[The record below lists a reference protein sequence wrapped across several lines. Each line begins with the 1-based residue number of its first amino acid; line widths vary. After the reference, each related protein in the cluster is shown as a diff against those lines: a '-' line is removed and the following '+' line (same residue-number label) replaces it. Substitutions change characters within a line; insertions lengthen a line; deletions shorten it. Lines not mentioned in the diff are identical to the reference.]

1 MKTLLLGS
9 STSNEVMPS
18 HPVLSRI
25 KKDLTPRVIEG
36 KHLGIKHAAI
46 QLPPVDQDAS
56 LSDYIEPIR
65 TDFDS
70 YIPEI
75 KALLFGD
82 TQQIKGTSIRNSAQ
96 KRDQDLNQKKAEID
110 SEIELLKSNM
120 QEQPSYTPMYIM
132 GIGILLILLIYSGEI
147 SFLASS
153 LQIIST
159 TYLSALILAIGV
171 STSMLLISHLG
182 PAYINTFRSLK
193 TRQVARIILCSI
205 VVAGFWFL
213 GSLRSRYVSL
223 STNDNSEAFSFVL
236 VNSILFLGMFFIAAF
251 LVIPNVEP
259 VKRIRETI
267 RANNKLKE
275 MQTKSNSVGEE
286 IDDNKV
292 VLEKE
297 LSSILNDYHLAK
309 AAERLIDNLYQKAV
323 SEYILHNTLKRGH
336 RVPCFSNSPRPLD
349 FSTLLPSKKNEN

>member
-9 STSNEVMPS
+9 LTSHEVMPS
-18 HPVLSRI
+18 HPVLNRI

-82 TQQIKGTSIRNSAQ
+82 TQQIKGTSLRSSAQ

-110 SEIELLKSNM
+110 GEIELLKSVR
-120 QEQPSYTPMYIM
+120 QETPSHAALYFM
-132 GIGILLILLIYSGEI
+132 GAGILLILCIYVGEI

-153 LQIIST
+153 VQIITSS
-159 TYLSALILAIGV
+159 YISALMLSIGI
-171 STSMLLISHLG
+171 STALLLISHMA
-182 PAYINTFRSLK
+182 PSYINSFSSLRL
-193 TRQVARIILCSI
+193 RQIARVILCFI

-213 GSLRSRYVSL
+213 GSLRSEYVSKVNN
-223 STNDNSEAFSFVL
+223 NDSEAFSFVL
-236 VNSILFLGMFFIAAF
+236 LNTILFLGMFFVAIY
-251 LVIPNVEP
+251 LVLPQIEA
-259 VKRIRETI
+259 VKNIREVMKV
-267 RANNKLKE
+267 NNKIRLL
-275 MQTKSNSVGEE
+275 QVKSNLVGEE
-286 IDDNKV
+286 IDGNKV
-292 VLEKE
+292 ELEKE

-323 SEYILHNTLKRGH
+323 SEYVLHNTLKRGH
-336 RVPCFSNSPRPLD
+336 RVPCFSSSPKPLD